1 MSKYIPKTRKQ
12 VPVEMPNQI
21 LTYFHRHNT
30 EKIRKALGSK
40 CTYVGHSRVEKNELV
55 PKINVKDEKGEKDF
69 SMLQL
74 KGKESIHYIT
84 AKFGR
89 KNKAITAALNGTPND
104 IKAEYYEQLKNDL
117 VNAARERGLL

>member
-30 EKIRKALGSK
+30 EKIRKSLGSK

-55 PKINVKDEKGEKDF
+55 PKINAKGEKDF

-84 AKFGR
+84 VKFGR

-104 IKAEYYEQLKNDL
+104 IKAEYYAQLKNDL
-117 VNAARERGLL
+117 TNAARERGLL